1 MRAWAAV
8 GALALVIL
16 DTPLMVAADPRP
28 VVVKIDAERFEIF
41 GEGNSAT
48 GLRRAPVPYDS
59 RSAID
64 AAVRQ
69 AQPLATAVRVVRAV
83 PAQVIDYVF
92 CVTEDGVL
100 IVGQQLRSLD
110 AASGMYVFTEGEI
123 KRAYPALEA
132 TVPWTWIVDIPLG
145 REVPLLLELKA
156 TGGAWPVQ
164 VVAVTPSVAR

>member
-1 MRAWAAV
+1 MRAWAAL

-16 DTPLMVAADPRP
+16 DASPTVAVEPRP
-28 VVVKIDAERFEIF
+28 IVVKLDAQRFEIS

-48 GLRRAPVPYDS
+48 GLRHAPVPYES
-59 RSAID
+59 LSAIG

-69 AQPLATAVRVVRAV
+69 AEPLAAAVRVVRAV

-100 IVGQQLRSLD
+100 VVGQQLRSLD
-110 AASGMYVFTEGEI
+110 AASGQYVFTEGDI

-132 TVPWTWIVDIPLG
+132 TSPWTWIVDIPLG
-145 REVPLLLELKA
+145 REVPLILALTA
-156 TGGAWPVQ
+156 MGRAWPILA
-164 VVAVTPSVAR
+164 VAVTPSVAR